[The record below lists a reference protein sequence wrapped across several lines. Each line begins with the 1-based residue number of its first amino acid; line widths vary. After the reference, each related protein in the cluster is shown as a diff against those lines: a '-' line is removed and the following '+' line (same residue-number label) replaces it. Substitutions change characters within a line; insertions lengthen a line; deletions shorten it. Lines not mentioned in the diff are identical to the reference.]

1 MFYGEKK
8 FMSEGNYVL
17 CIKIIVFNVLSPNT
31 PVVVS
36 AGMAYPVV
44 MSLEFE
50 ILVRVLMGC
59 F

>member
-1 MFYGEKK
+1 MERRSLCQK
-8 FMSEGNYVL
+8 EIVL

-50 ILVRVLMGC
+50 ILARVLMGC